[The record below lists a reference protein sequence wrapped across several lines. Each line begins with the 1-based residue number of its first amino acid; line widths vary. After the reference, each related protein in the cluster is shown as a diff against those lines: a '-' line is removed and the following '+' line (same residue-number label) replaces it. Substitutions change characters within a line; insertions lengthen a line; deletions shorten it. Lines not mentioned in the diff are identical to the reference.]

1 MPTGMKFR
9 PTATDNISLDAV
21 TTGTGTPIAMQDCR
35 QISWTVKGAG
45 TVSGGTLK
53 IECADTQDYSGTW
66 QELDS
71 LDLSSPVL
79 SDSLYQSTYPGSVGG
94 FFRGRVSSDVT
105 GGGTVTVSFN
115 GLKP

>member
-1 MPTGMKFR
+1 MPTGMKFN
-9 PTATDNISLDAV
+9 PTATDNISLNGV

-35 QISWTVKGAG
+35 QISWTVKGVGIVTGG
-45 TVSGGTLK
+45 TVK
-53 IECADTQDYSGTW
+53 IECADTQDYSGAW
-66 QELDS
+66 MELDS

-79 SDSLYQSTYPGSVGG
+79 TDSLYQSTYPGSVGG